1 MDIADSY
8 DWAGILGKVVLA
20 VVILIATWI
29 VARIVRWIVAKL
41 VARIGFLQKEGANGQ
56 EIGDSIGKIA
66 ALLVWLFGLIAV
78 LQVFQLQDV
87 LVPIQGML
95 DTIMGYLPNIIG
107 AAFVFFIGYVI
118 ATIIKQ
124 LIEAVLGTV
133 DFAALFGRAKGAA
146 SSVGAD
152 GTTPVEA
159 GDAATATSTRET
171 NARIVSVIANLVFAI
186 ILIVVAIAA
195 LQILGISSISDPATQ
210 MLELILAAVP
220 RIIAALVVLG
230 IGFLIAKFVG
240 DVLEGT
246 LRGVGTDDA
255 VARLGVTTGR
265 TSPSAVITLVV
276 KIAILVFFAIM
287 AAQLLGFP
295 TITNLLN
302 EILVLGGKVVIGGAI
317 IAAGVF
323 IANLLAKIV
332 EGTASTIIR
341 YATIVLFSAIGLQ
354 YMGLADSI
362 ITLAFG
368 SLVVGG
374 ALAAALAFGLG
385 GRDAAARSLAKLE
398 TKAETPGGGTPPPAP
413 PAPPAA
419 PPAAPGV

>member
-29 VARIVRWIVAKL
+29 VARIVRWAVAKL
-41 VARIGFLQKEGANGQ
+41 VSRIGFLQKEGADGR

-66 ALLVWLFGLIAV
+66 SLLVWLFGLIAV
-78 LQVFQLQDV
+78 LQVFQLQEV
-87 LVPIQGML
+87 LGPIQGML
-95 DTIMGYLPNIIG
+95 DTIMGYLPNLIA

-124 LIEAVLGTV
+124 LIEALLGAV
-133 DFAALFGRAKGAA
+133 DFAGLAGKAKGAA
-146 SSVGAD
+146 TSVGTE
-152 GTTPVEA
+152 GTVGGEPAVA
-159 GDAATATSTRET
+159 PAPSTRET
-171 NARIVSVIANLVFAI
+171 NARIVSVIGNLVFAI

-195 LQILGISSISDPATQ
+195 LQILGISSISDPATA
-210 MLELILAAVP
+210 MLEMILAAVP
-220 RIIAALVVLG
+220 RIIAAVVVLG
-230 IGFLIAKFVG
+230 IGYLIAKFVG
-240 DVLEGT
+240 DILEST

-323 IANLLAKIV
+323 IANLLAKLV
-332 EGTASTIIR
+332 EGTAGTIIR

-374 ALAAALAFGLG
+374 ALAAALAFGHG
-385 GRDAAARSLAKLE
+385 GRAAAGRTRSKLE
-398 TKAETPGGGTPPPAP
+398 NKVGF
-413 PAPPAA
+413 
-419 PPAAPGV
+419 